1 MEKLISRLSFETQKM
16 VIFRVPLFPLFD
28 FNLVSLKEF
37 RESYLVYELFAFKE
51 VTSGWES
58 GDWLMRP
65 LLIEKLLFIIR

>member
-16 VIFRVPLFPLFD
+16 VIFTVPLFPLFD

-37 RESYLVYELFAFKE
+37 RESYLVYKLFAFKE

-65 LLIEKLLFIIR
+65 LLI

>member
-16 VIFRVPLFPLFD
+16 VIFTVPLFPLFD

-37 RESYLVYELFAFKE
+37 RESYLVYKLFAFKE
-51 VTSGWES
+51 VTSGWEP

-65 LLIEKLLFIIR
+65 LLI